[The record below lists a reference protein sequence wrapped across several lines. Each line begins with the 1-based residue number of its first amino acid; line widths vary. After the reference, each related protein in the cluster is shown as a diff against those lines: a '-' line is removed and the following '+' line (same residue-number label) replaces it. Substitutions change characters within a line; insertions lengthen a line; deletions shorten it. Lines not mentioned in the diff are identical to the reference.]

1 MWTYY
6 EAALGIAHAVVAL
19 NDEPVRDSL
28 VALDTYR
35 TMLLDAL
42 KQKDVAPATEA
53 TLDSLIDELDGLV
66 GLAAVKE
73 EVKLIV
79 NLTRVEKLRRDSGLP
94 VPDRSRHLVFV
105 GNPGTGKTTVAR
117 LLSRIYG
124 ALGVLAKG
132 HLVETDR
139 GGLVSGYV
147 GQTAGKV
154 TEVVTSALDGTLF
167 IDEAYALA
175 TESKE
180 DFGAEAIATLL
191 KLMEDNRA
199 RLIVV
204 AAGYT
209 EKMHRFV
216 DSNPGLESRF
226 TKTIEFP
233 DYSADELVQIFKA
246 LGDQQQYHANDE
258 VLARLRACLAAQE
271 RGPAFGNACV
281 VRNLFEGA
289 IARQA
294 TRASPPSRHP
304 HASNSRRSS
313 PAISPTSGP
322 PREARDRA
330 PRRAGGLGFGLQPR
344 HVEPDARA
352 PRRSRPVHTGRRRG
366 RARHCSDPRRARGVV
381 QRFDAFAVRRPAT
394 ARSSVSMP
402 WSRPS
407 PPTTSSPAGPTPTG
421 RARRPR
427 SGRPHRAPGPRSPTS
442 AWRRT
447 FALPVTTGGE
457 SFARSLLVIA
467 MPAPMAHALG
477 WPATPVGWRD
487 LAALAADRRGWGVHG
502 HPEWGAF
509 KLGKPSPEH
518 ATSGLLATIA
528 VSRLGDPAAA
538 SAARVFG
545 RQLRRRVVAVPR
557 QLDAVGPQP
566 ALTNDLRV
574 RRRHRRPVRRG
585 VQRRQLERCAAREQR
600 QATAHQARCD
610 LAA

>member
-1 MWTYY
+1 MAQPVGGSDDILAAAVGEFIDRLLPIVMLLPEGRDADRDAVQLQLLREARRLSAAFLCCDGRMSDRELLAFRRSFGAVEPEVAMGPLYEMRKSDIVRRDQVFISTPAPLFSRLIEVDRTDGTANAWTYY

-53 TLDSLIDELDGLV
+53 RLDSLIDELDGLV

-94 VPDRSRHLVFV
+94 VPDRSRHLVFA

-175 TESKE
+175 TDSKE
-180 DFGAEAIATLL
+180 DFGAEAVATLL

-209 EKMHRFV
+209 EKMHGFV
-216 DSNPGLESRF
+216 DSNPGLQSRF

-233 DYSADELVQIFKA
+233 DYSADELVQIFKT
-246 LGDQQQYHANDE
+246 LGDEQEYHADDE
-258 VLARLRACLAAQE
+258 VLARLRTCLAAHE
-271 RGPAFGNACV
+271 RGPAFGNARV

-294 TRASPPSRHP
+294 TRLAGIAAPTREQLTTLE
-304 HASNSRRSS
+304 
-313 PAISPTSGP
+313 PADI
-322 PREARDRA
+322 
-330 PRRAGGLGFGLQPR
+330 
-344 HVEPDARA
+344 
-352 PRRSRPVHTGRRRG
+352 
-366 RARHCSDPRRARGVV
+366 
-381 QRFDAFAVRRPAT
+381 
-394 ARSSVSMP
+394 
-402 WSRPS
+402 
-407 PPTTSSPAGPTPTG
+407 
-421 RARRPR
+421 
-427 SGRPHRAPGPRSPTS
+427 
-442 AWRRT
+442 
-447 FALPVTTGGE
+447 
-457 SFARSLLVIA
+457 
-467 MPAPMAHALG
+467 
-477 WPATPVGWRD
+477 
-487 LAALAADRRGWGVHG
+487 
-502 HPEWGAF
+502 PEIG
-509 KLGKPSPEH
+509 
-518 ATSGLLATIA
+518 
-528 VSRLGDPAAA
+528 AA
-538 SAARVFG
+538 S
-545 RQLRRRVVAVPR
+545 
-557 QLDAVGPQP
+557 
-566 ALTNDLRV
+566 
-574 RRRHRRPVRRG
+574 
-585 VQRRQLERCAAREQR
+585 
-600 QATAHQARCD
+600 
-610 LAA
+610 